1 MFQPKQDII
10 LMKETTNN
18 VLNQLYEKY
27 GDNNYVLKRIQT
39 YITNYL
45 PNIIENELI
54 NFEKRKNRI
63 RNLYNE
69 QQIFI
74 QIFLTTN
81 QYFYLQSSNLYYEYN
96 NKNYKIVS
104 EDDIVYNLLTNIS
117 HTKILFQWKHKT
129 KIHIMKQI
137 KDRGLFTSIPDT
149 ETIQEVLNVLYPSIF
164 QSKLMAKYFL
174 IIIGDNILKKNTHL
188 IFLINN
194 TMKQFI
200 QEIDDISNITIKNN
214 ISNNFLC
221 KYHEKHLYENCRL
234 IKLNEGF
241 SFEMCKN
248 VIRKIGLNLLCV
260 ATHYSNRFGDSD
272 VFCNNMTDE
281 DIKTYILY
289 LKNNNQKLIIDNFCN
304 KFIQPATASAN
315 NEASLK
321 IEWKQ
326 LHFIWKQFIHTN
338 YLPNIIY
345 SNTLKTLLKEKYK
358 YEEQTDA
365 FHHITSKYLPII
377 HDFLAFWE
385 SAIIISNNTVDIQEI
400 EIDEL
405 TAIFKYWIKQNQHI
419 CKSIGNINDDNTIKI
434 INHFFPQ
441 IIIKND
447 KYILNIYSVMWN
459 KNKDIKNS
467 FEFIAYHFKNK
478 NANLLSF
485 EDAYNYYWKFAS
497 DHIYKF
503 IVSKKYFET
512 YLQIHIPKYIIYER
526 FIINDWIN
534 NLHN

>member
-1 MFQPKQDII
+1 MSQQEEHNI
-10 LMKETTNN
+10 LVMKETTHNL
-18 VLNQLYEKY
+18 LNKLYEKY
-27 GDNNYVLKRIQT
+27 SDNPYVLKRIQIH
-39 YITNYL
+39 ITNYL

-54 NFEKRKNRI
+54 NFEKRQNRI
-63 RNLYNE
+63 KTLINE

-74 QIFLTTN
+74 QIFLSTN
-81 QYFYLQSSNLYYEYN
+81 QYFYLQSSNLYYEYY
-96 NKNYKIVS
+96 NKHYKIVC
-104 EDDIVYNLLTNIS
+104 EDDIIYNLLTNIS

-129 KIHIMKQI
+129 KINVMKQI
-137 KDRGLFTSIPDT
+137 KDRVLFNSIPDT
-149 ETIQEVLNVLYPSIF
+149 ETIQEVLNVLYPSVF

-194 TMKQFI
+194 LMKQLI
-200 QEIDDISNITIKNN
+200 QEIDNISNITIKTN
-214 ISNNFLC
+214 ISNNFLS

-260 ATHYSNRFGDSD
+260 ATHYSNRFHDSD
-272 VFCNNMTDE
+272 NFCNNMSDE
-281 DIKTYILY
+281 DIKMYILY
-289 LKNNNQKLIIDNFCN
+289 LKNNNQKLIIENFCN
-304 KFIQPATASAN
+304 KFIQPAN
-315 NEASLK
+315 NETSLK

-326 LHFIWKQFIHTN
+326 LHFIWKQFIHIN

-345 SNTLKTLLKEKYK
+345 SNTLKNLLKEKYN
-358 YEEQTDA
+358 YEEQTDT
-365 FHHITSKYLPII
+365 FHHITSKFLPII
-377 HDFLAFWE
+377 HDFLTFWE
-385 SAIIISNNTVDIQEI
+385 STIIISNNANDIHEI

-405 TAIFKYWIKQNQHI
+405 STIFKYWIKQNQNI
-419 CKSIGNINDDNTIKI
+419 CKSMGNVTDENAIKI

-441 IIIKND
+441 IMIKND
-447 KYILNIYSVMWN
+447 KYILNIYSVLWN
-459 KNKDIKNS
+459 KNKDIQNS
-467 FEFIAYHFKNK
+467 LDFIAYNFKNK
-478 NANLLSF
+478 NANLLTF
-485 EDAYNYYWKFAS
+485 EEAYNYYWKFAT

-526 FIINDWIN
+526 FIINDWID
-534 NLHN
+534 NLHH

>member
-1 MFQPKQDII
+1 MSQEDEDII
-10 LMKETTNN
+10 LMKETTHN
-18 VLNQLYEKY
+18 VLNQLYDKY
-27 GDNNYVLKRIQT
+27 CDNHYVLKRIQT
-39 YITNYL
+39 HITNYL

-54 NFEKRKNRI
+54 NYEKRKNRI
-63 RNLYNE
+63 KNLINE
-69 QQIFI
+69 QQTFI
-74 QIFLTTN
+74 QIFLNTN
-81 QYFYLQSSNLYYEYN
+81 QYFYLQSSNLYYEYYN
-96 NKNYKIVS
+96 HNYKIVC
-104 EDDIVYNLLTNIS
+104 EDNIVYNLLTNIS
-117 HTKILFQWKHKT
+117 HTKILFEWKHKT
-129 KIHIMKQI
+129 KINIMKQI
-137 KDRGLFTSIPDT
+137 KERVLFNSIPDT

-194 TMKQFI
+194 SMKQFI
-200 QEIDDISNITIKNN
+200 QEIDNISNITIKTN
-214 ISNNFLC
+214 IYHNFMC

-260 ATHYSNRFGDSD
+260 ATHYSNRFSDSD
-272 VFCNNMTDE
+272 NFCNNMSDE
-281 DIKTYILY
+281 DIKMYILY
-289 LKNNNQKLIIDNFCN
+289 LKNNNQKIIIDNFCN
-304 KFIQPATASAN
+304 KFIQPANTTTI
-315 NEASLK
+315 NESSLK

-345 SNTLKTLLKEKYK
+345 SNTLKNLLKEKYK
-358 YEEQTDA
+358 YEEQTDT
-365 FHHITSKYLPII
+365 FYNITSKFLPII
-377 HDFLAFWE
+377 HDFLTFWE
-385 SAIIISNNTVDIQEI
+385 STVIISNNTMDNHEI

-405 TAIFKYWIKQNQHI
+405 SAIFKYWIKQNQNI
-419 CKSIGNINDDNTIKI
+419 CKSMGNLNDENTIKI

-447 KYILNIYSVMWN
+447 KYILNIYSILWD

-467 FEFIAYHFKNK
+467 LEFIAYNFKTK

-485 EDAYNYYWKFAS
+485 EEAYHYYWKFS
-497 DHIYKF
+497 TDHIYKF

-512 YLQIHIPKYIIYER
+512 YLQIHIPKYIIYDK
-526 FIINDWIN
+526 FIINDWVDNLN
-534 NLHN
+534 N